1 VGGEIQMSHSLFNNI
16 GIPSIAIS
24 AILPFLPGTAMSLPK
39 ALLIMPLVTNSEL
52 LNYVARKGIFT
63 KGLEK
68 LIIENPT
75 CFLNFNNRFYDSLTT
90 SINGLQFL
98 LNIDAV
104 SFRDG
109 SIFAERRIE
118 YEDGMGDRAKKI
130 FSAAQNL
137 ASVLHDSDENL
148 YLNLRVEL

>member
-1 VGGEIQMSHSLFNNI
+1 MSHSLFNNI

-24 AILPFLPGTAMSLPK
+24 AILPFFPNGDFSISKAMLV
-39 ALLIMPLVTNSEL
+39 MPLVTNSDL
-52 LNYVARKGIFT
+52 LNYVARKGVFT

-75 CFLNFNNRFYDSLTT
+75 CFSNFNSRFYDSLTT

-98 LNIDAV
+98 VNIDAV
-104 SFRDG
+104 GLRGS
-109 SIFAERRIE
+109 SIFAKRNLD
-118 YEDGMGDRAKKI
+118 YEDGMGERAKKI
-130 FSAAQNL
+130 YSAAQNL
-137 ASVLHDSDENL
+137 ATILLDSDENL